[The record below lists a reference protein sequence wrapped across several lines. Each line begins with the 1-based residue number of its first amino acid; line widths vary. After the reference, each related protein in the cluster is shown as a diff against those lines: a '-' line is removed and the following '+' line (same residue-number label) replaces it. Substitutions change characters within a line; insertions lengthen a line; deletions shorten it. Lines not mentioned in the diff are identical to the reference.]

1 MNSEQTRIA
10 PYGSWDSPIGINEV
24 VSAGASMSDLIGD
37 GADLW
42 WLETRP
48 EQDSRTT
55 VMRLQDGQVSEVTP
69 GQVNVRSRV
78 NEYGGGAFHVRD
90 GVLAYCDDADRTV
103 KLRSPDGTT
112 RIITSGDPRVRYG
125 DLRVHP
131 KVPMVLAVREDH
143 RVAGEPETTLV
154 ALGWPHGDA
163 PGREVVLRRGADFYA
178 NPSLSDDGR
187 MAWLEWRHPAMPWD
201 STLLKA
207 ARFDAVNWRLEDAQL
222 VAGRTGEGFDGVAVH
237 HPRWTADGTL
247 IFTSDA
253 SGYFQLCQWDGQQ
266 VRALHSDQTDFDLP
280 MFVLGNHA
288 HADVS
293 GEEILSWRLDEG
305 LCRLAVVSR
314 VGAPTRRL
322 AGVAA
327 VDSVA
332 TALGVGYAIVDRP
345 IDHRALVR
353 LAPDGTLE
361 VLRSLGESP
370 DRDVSSVA
378 RSLVFQGRHGQVQ
391 AWYYPPTNAAFRAP
405 SGTRPP
411 ALLRVHGGPT
421 AMATNAYNATVQFW
435 TSRGIAVLDVNYSGS
450 AGFGRRWRDR
460 LRGLW
465 GVADVDDCIDAAEA
479 AIDAGLAD
487 PGRFAIAGGSAGG
500 FTALRALT
508 TSNRFSA
515 GISRY
520 GVVDLTAL
528 LDTHKFESHY
538 LDSLVGRYPAE
549 QQLYRQ
555 RSPINNLD
563 RLNCP
568 ILVLQ
573 GAEDAVVPM
582 AQSTALADAVRA
594 RGLPVALLVFDGEGH
609 GFRKA
614 QTRADA
620 LAAEFSF
627 LAQVF
632 GFTPADDLPALTVEN
647 LAPQT

>member
-1 MNSEQTRIA
+1 M
-10 PYGSWDSPIGINEV
+10 
-24 VSAGASMSDLIGD
+24 
-37 GADLW
+37 
-42 WLETRP
+42 
-48 EQDSRTT
+48 
-55 VMRLQDGQVSEVTP
+55 
-69 GQVNVRSRV
+69 
-78 NEYGGGAFHVRD
+78 
-90 GVLAYCDDADRTV
+90 LAYCDDADRTV

-112 RIITSGDPRVRYG
+112 RILTSGDPRVRYG

-154 ALGWPHGDA
+154 ALGWPRGDE
-163 PGREVVLRRGADFYA
+163 PGSEVVLRRGADFYA

-465 GVADVDDCIDAAEA
+465 GVADVDDCLDAAEA
-479 AIDAGLAD
+479 AIDRARRPGPVRD
-487 PGRFAIAGGSAGG
+487 RRWQCGRFHRPAGVDHVQPVRRRRQPLRRGRPDRAAGH
-500 FTALRALT
+500 
-508 TSNRFSA
+508 
-515 GISRY
+515 
-520 GVVDLTAL
+520 
-528 LDTHKFESHY
+528 HKFESHY